1 MRRHFP
7 VPNCIE
13 KDSDGLS
20 LHGWEVEE
28 TIEEA
33 ATDKPAEPNR
43 KKVVR
48 EKRVSPI
55 TYYSIPEPPALLL
68 ISEEP
73 SITSSGS
80 WLWLSVAAVTIV
92 ASLSIGYY
100 LYKKKEQ

>member
-1 MRRHFP
+1 M
-7 VPNCIE
+7 PNCIE

-28 TIEEA
+28 TTTGEA

-48 EKRVSPI
+48 AKRVSPI
-55 TYYSIPEPPALLL
+55 TDYSVPEPPVLLV
-68 ISEEP
+68 SEEA
-73 SITSSGS
+73 SIASSQRR
-80 WLWLSVAAVTIV
+80 WLWLGVAAVTVV